1 MLVGKS
7 ANSAMKNGQFVWG
20 GSSKTVVVFC
30 PRFSHAQIEL
40 VILSSQSFHPDVH
53 PGVHPISVFVISWP
67 RPFYYNKYYKKTFNV
82 KHYGV
87 ETNLA
92 LLSYIQELTKVT
104 DGRCQKWFVV
114 CCVVVVVVGWLLVVG
129 CWLLVVGCLVVGCWW
144 LVVGCWFVV
153 VVVFVATS
161 IEFKCWTF
169 RSHDV

>member
-1 MLVGKS
+1 M
-7 ANSAMKNGQFVWG
+7 
-20 GSSKTVVVFC
+20 VVFC

-40 VILSSQSFHPDVH
+40 VILSSQSFHLDVH

-104 DGRCQKWFVV
+104 DGRC
-114 CCVVVVVVGWLLVVG
+114 
-129 CWLLVVGCLVVGCWW
+129 
-144 LVVGCWFVV
+144 
-153 VVVFVATS
+153 
-161 IEFKCWTF
+161 
-169 RSHDV
+169 